1 MKYTKKLSVRLIQT
15 RIREIQDAFPV
26 LVKKPT
32 ERDRLDFNRDAAKMR
47 SMLEELWR
55 ELNYIQKKK
64 TNEKEL
70 LLDEE
75 INLELYEQF
84 NKTT

>member
-1 MKYTKKLSVRLIQT
+1 MKYTKKIAVRLIQT
-15 RIREIQDAFPV
+15 RIREIQDAFPT
-26 LVKKPT
+26 LVKNPT
-32 ERDRLDFNRDAAKMR
+32 ERDRLDFNRDASKMR

-64 TNEKEL
+64 TNDKEL

-75 INLELYEQF
+75 INLKLYEQF
-84 NKTT
+84 NQTT